1 MPPPPATED
10 IQQDRS
16 ATLATLAMAVLDGMD
31 GTSAT
36 ISGILAVVRH
46 LALPLAFRFE
56 RDGEDGRLTPH
67 AVPGVVLLS
76 RPPEARWVH
85 DLKLWLEAVEHQ
97 VEGLVSS
104 RSAPHPTLA
113 GRAQLVH
120 EPYAGGIFAH
130 VLWIRHAPAEA
141 KAGILVFG
149 RQEPFTAGDLAFIA
163 AVVRL
168 LGRAY
173 EREHFLRRSES
184 LRLDEA
190 RYRAIV
196 EDQTELI
203 SRHTPDGTLTFVNEA
218 FCRYFGRSRES
229 LLAQAFIPDIPEQ
242 DKVLIA
248 FHLAN
253 LSPGNPVVVV
263 EHRVVQPGGETRWL
277 QWTERGRFDAHGSL
291 QEFQSVGRDITDQR
305 KAEHALR
312 RSEEQFRTLI
322 EQAPEGIF
330 LLNLDLTFVDVNF
343 RACALTGYQ
352 RIELLQRGLRDL
364 LHPDDQGGLEEELQ
378 EAIAGSTLSG
388 ERRILLND
396 GGIIPTEFIAKLLPD
411 GRLLFIVRDISERK
425 RVENALMEAK
435 DSAEQANAAKSQF
448 LANMSHELRTPL
460 TGILGMSELLMD
472 SELGTDQRD
481 FVETLRSC
489 AGNLLTQINDLLD
502 YAKIESGHMELES
515 VPFELRPLVED
526 VLYLLAEQASSKGI
540 ELVNAVH
547 PRLPEF
553 FLGDPQRLRQ
563 VILNLVGNA
572 IKFTDS
578 GEVEVRVVPAMV
590 SGIMQPQSL
599 DSNLV
604 ALEFTVRDTGIG
616 IEPGAQAKLFHA
628 FVQADPSTTRKYG
641 GTGLGLVI
649 SKRLVELMGGSIH
662 LASSPGKGSSFSF
675 VLRLNRATQSNLV
688 HKPLSGRALLVVG
701 NQPFRVSLVGQ
712 LMSWGLVVEAVA
724 DLGEALHRADEPGRQ
739 PYDVLVLD
747 HACIDRSAGPGAKV
761 IRDELRR
768 RQLVRALV
776 LLVPLN
782 VRDLPPGTIS
792 VVKPLRAARLREA
805 VREALMEGKA

>member
-1 MPPPPATED
+1 MTTSPTTDELYRE
-10 IQQDRS
+10 RS
-16 ATLATLAMAVLDGMD
+16 GTLATLAMAVLDGLD

-36 ISGILAVVRH
+36 ISGIMAIVRH
-46 LALPLAFRFE
+46 LGLPLAFRFE
-56 RDGEDGRLTPH
+56 ITTEGGQLIPQKI
-67 AVPGVVLLS
+67 PGVTAHARL
-76 RPPEARWVH
+76 PESRWVH
-85 DLKLWLEAVEHQ
+85 DLQEWLTAVDGQ
-97 VEGLVSS
+97 TEGLVSTLA
-104 RSAPHPTLA
+104 APHPSLK
-113 GRAQLVH
+113 GRSQLVH
-120 EPYAGGIFAH
+120 EPIPDSIFDH
-130 VLWIRHAPAEA
+130 VLWIRHAPAESR
-141 KAGILVFG
+141 AGILVFG
-149 RQEPFTAGDLAFIA
+149 RQEPFTTDDLGFIA

-168 LGRAY
+168 LDRAY

-203 SRHTPDGTLTFVNEA
+203 SRHTPNGTLTFVNEA
-218 FCRYFGRSRES
+218 YCRYFGRSRES
-229 LLAQAFIPDIPEQ
+229 LLAEAFIPEIPEQ

-263 EHRVVQPGGETRWL
+263 EHRVIQPGGDTRWL
-277 QWTERGRFDAHGSL
+277 QWTERGRFDAQGSL
-291 QEFQSVGRDITDQR
+291 QEFQSVGRDVTDQR

-330 LLNLDLTFVDVNF
+330 LLNLNLAFVDVNF

-352 RIELLQRGLRDL
+352 RSELLNRGLRDL

-388 ERRILLND
+388 ERRILLHD
-396 GGIIPTEFIAKLLPD
+396 GGILPTEFISKLLPD

-435 DSAEQANAAKSQF
+435 DSAEQANVAKSQF

-472 SELGTDQRD
+472 SELGVDQRD

-578 GEVEVRVVPAMV
+578 GEVEVRVVPTMV
-590 SGIMQPQSL
+590 SGLMQPQAL

-616 IEPGAQAKLFHA
+616 IEPGAQAKLFNA
-628 FVQADPSTTRKYG
+628 FVQADTSTTRKYG

-675 VLRLNRATQSNLV
+675 VLRLYRATQSNLI
-688 HKPLSGRALLVVG
+688 HKPLVGRVLLVAG
-701 NQPFRVSLVGQ
+701 NPPFRASLVGQ
-712 LMSWGLVVEAVA
+712 FMSWGLVVEAVA
-724 DLGEALHRADEPGRQ
+724 DLGEALHRAEELGRASF
-739 PYDVLVLD
+739 DVLVLD
-747 HACIDRSAGPGAKV
+747 HASIDRTAGPGAKA
-761 IRDELRR
+761 IRDELLR
-768 RQLVRALV
+768 RQLVRTIV
-776 LLVPLN
+776 LLVPVN
-782 VRDLPPGTIS
+782 VRDVPPGTLS
-792 VVKPLRAARLREA
+792 VIKPLRAARLREA
-805 VREALMEGKA
+805 IREALLEGKG